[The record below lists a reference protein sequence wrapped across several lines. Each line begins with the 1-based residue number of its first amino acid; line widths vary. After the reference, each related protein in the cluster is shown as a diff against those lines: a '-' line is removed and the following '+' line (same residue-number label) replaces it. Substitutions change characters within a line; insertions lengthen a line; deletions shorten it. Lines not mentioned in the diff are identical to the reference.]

1 MAWVRITQQDLISS
15 LSKDEVDAFR
25 TSADF
30 ESDPVEKQIAA
41 VVAKVRSNIRAS
53 RTATLD
59 PDPMTLPPSVVSDA
73 MDYLRYEILTR
84 MNVVVNESRTKAY
97 ERAVE
102 TFKEVANGTFK
113 VEPGVD
119 PVPAGS
125 VAVPSISVKP
135 PIL

>member
-1 MAWVRITQQDLISS
+1 MPWVRINEQDLIAS
-15 LSKDEVDAFR
+15 LSKQELDAFR
-25 TSADF
+25 TSSDF

-41 VVAKVRSNIRAS
+41 VVAKVRSHIRAS

-73 MDYLRYEILTR
+73 MDFLRYVILTR
-84 MNVVVNESRTKAY
+84 HDIPVNESRTKAW
-97 ERAVE
+97 ESAKE
-102 TFKEVANGTFK
+102 TFRDIASGKIK
-113 VEPGVD
+113 VEDGVE
-119 PVPAGS
+119 PVPSGS